1 MYAMKVFPTFPVM
14 ILLFVW
20 VVPTK
25 GQVLRKVEPNK
36 MAEVNDKEFGS
47 DLSFPNLTH
56 STIPT
61 PKAGQS
67 GKDLTYKDLSQKWV
81 EYDSVVSKD
90 VPMKTIPKANYTA
103 KRAAANDLMAPGV
116 SVLTMTNRPAPP
128 LNVRA
133 FTPSGEKELKD
144 ILNPSRR

>member
-1 MYAMKVFPTFPVM
+1 MYAMKVSPTLSVL
-14 ILLFVW
+14 ILMFVF
-20 VVPTK
+20 VGITN

-47 DLSFPNLTH
+47 DLSFPNLPH
-56 STIPT
+56 STAST

-67 GKDLTYKDLSQKWV
+67 DKKLNYKDLSQKWV

-103 KRAAANDLMAPGV
+103 KRAAANDLTAPGL
-116 SVLTMTNRPAPP
+116 SVLTMTNRPTPP

-133 FTPSGEKELKD
+133 FTPSGEKDLKD